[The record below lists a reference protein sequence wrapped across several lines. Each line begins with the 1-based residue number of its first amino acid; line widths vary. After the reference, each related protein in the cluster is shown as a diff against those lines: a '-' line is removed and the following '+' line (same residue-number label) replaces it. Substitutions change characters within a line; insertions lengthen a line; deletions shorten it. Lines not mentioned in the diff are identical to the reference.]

1 MTKRLLFILCGGV
14 LVVSLMSCASQPAES
29 VELASV
35 LVTAVPTQ
43 IVNEQLPIPNSPTLS
58 PTPSPVPSA
67 TATLTATPTPS
78 PTATATPNPPI
89 IVAAAPE
96 WETAVTTA
104 LTTLSTNQQPWQYH
118 RSDDPTADLAAGLAH
133 LAVSDNPDGALIV
146 QEPLVLAISFTTHW
160 QYISLAD
167 AQAAL
172 ENGHQIVTVLPWSQ
186 MTPNLKAL
194 QVNGIRPN
202 QPEYPLQTQL
212 TLTAVPGMETAV
224 SQLLPLLQNALQP
237 APVVHLA
244 AVGDIMLDRGLG
256 YNLQQGYLT
265 YPFAKVS
272 HLFHAAD
279 ITVGNVESA
288 LGSGGEPMPKA
299 YPFRAPPEAA
309 EALALAG
316 FDVVSLANNHGMDYG
331 AETLLEGIDLLKAAG
346 VQPIGAGANRA
357 EARAPYITEVNGL
370 TMAFLGYVNVPVEAR
385 SAFDVRTWD
394 ATETA
399 PGLAWGEPDVV
410 AEDVTAVRPQADLVV
425 VVLHSGYE
433 YVEEPSEPQAAIA
446 RAAIDA
452 GADLVIGHHAHILQG
467 IEFYNG
473 GVIVYGLGNFA
484 FEIDGDP
491 STAILNVWLDENGVR
506 ELELIPATIQ
516 FGGQPRLLEVWEP
529 FPALERV
536 YYLTRILNRW

>member
-1 MTKRLLFILCGGV
+1 MIKRLLFILSGMV
-14 LVVSLMSCASQPAES
+14 LTSLLVACASPPVES

-35 LVTAVPTQ
+35 LVTAVLGETPIRPTASPSSTATSLPTQ
-43 IVNEQLPIPNSPTLS
+43 TPTL
-58 PTPSPVPSA
+58 
-67 TATLTATPTPS
+67 TPTTT
-78 PTATATPNPPI
+78 PTQAPPATRNPPI

-96 WETAVTTA
+96 WETAVTSALNELATA
-104 LTTLSTNQQPWQYH
+104 QQPWQYH
-118 RSDDPTADLAAGLAH
+118 RSEDPAADLAAGVAH
-133 LAVSDNPDGALIV
+133 LAVSDDPEGVLIV
-146 QEPLVLAISFTTHW
+146 QEPLALAIPFTTNW
-160 QYISLAD
+160 RFITLAD
-167 AQAAL
+167 AQAIL
-172 ENGHQIVTVLPWSQ
+172 ENGHQIVTVLPWHEI
-186 MTPNLKAL
+186 TPDLKAL
-194 QVNGIRPN
+194 HVDGIRPN
-202 QPEYPLQTQL
+202 QPNYPLQTQL

-224 SQLLPLLQNALQP
+224 SQLLPLLQVELQP
-237 APVVHLA
+237 APIVQLA
-244 AVGDIMLDRGLG
+244 AVGDIMMDRGLG
-256 YNLQQGYLT
+256 YNLTQGHLA
-265 YPFAKVS
+265 YPFAKVT
-272 HLFHAAD
+272 HLFQAAD

-288 LGSGGEPMPKA
+288 LGTGGEPAPKS

-331 AETLLEGIDLLKAAG
+331 PETLLEGISLLKAAH

-357 EARAPYITEVNGL
+357 EARTPFITEANGL
-370 TMAFLGYVNVPVEAR
+370 TVAFLGYVNVPVEAL
-385 SAFDVRTWD
+385 SAFDVKTWD
-394 ATETA
+394 ATETT

-410 AEDVTAVRPQADLVV
+410 TEDVTAVRPLADLVV

-433 YVEEPSEPQAAIA
+433 YIEEPSEPQAAIA

-491 STAILNVWLDENGVR
+491 STAILNVWLDADGVR
-506 ELELIPATIQ
+506 ELELIPAIIQ
-516 FGGQPRLLEVWEP
+516 FGGQPRLVEAWES

-536 YYLTRILNRW
+536 FYLTRILNGR

>member
-1 MTKRLLFILCGGV
+1 MLKRLMFVLNSGV
-14 LVVSLMSCASQPAES
+14 LVISLMACASQPAES

-35 LVTAVPTQ
+35 QVTAVPPTM
-43 IVNEQLPIPNSPTLS
+43 VNDQLPIANSPTPILTS
-58 PTPSPVPSA
+58 TPTPAPSA
-67 TATLTATPTPS
+67 TATPTPTASPTATPTPD
-78 PTATATPNPPI
+78 PPI
-89 IVAAAPE
+89 IVAAAAE

-104 LTTLSTNQQPWQYH
+104 LAELTTEQQPWQFH

-133 LAVSDNPDGALIV
+133 VAVSHDPEGALIF
-146 QEPLVLAISFTTHW
+146 QEPLALAIPFTTNW
-160 QYISLAD
+160 QFITLAD
-167 AQAAL
+167 AQAIL
-172 ENGHQIVTVLPWSQ
+172 ENGHQIVIVLPWHE
-186 MTPNLKAL
+186 MTPDLKAL
-194 QVNGIRPN
+194 HVNGIRPN

-224 SQLLPLLQNALQP
+224 SQLLPLLQTALQP
-237 APVVHLA
+237 ASVIQIT
-244 AVGDIMLDRGLG
+244 AVGDIMMDRGLG
-256 YNLQQGYLT
+256 YNLRQGYLT
-265 YPFAKVS
+265 YPFAKVA

-288 LGSGGEPMPKA
+288 LGTGGEPMPKA

-331 AETLLEGIDLLKAAG
+331 EETLLEGIELLKAAG

-357 EARAPYITEVNGL
+357 EARTPYITEANGL
-370 TMAFLGYVNVPVEAR
+370 TVAFLGYVNVPVEAR

-394 ATETA
+394 ATETS

-410 AEDVTAVRPQADLVV
+410 TEDVTAVRPQVDLVV
-425 VVLHSGYE
+425 VVLHSGFE

-452 GADLVIGHHAHILQG
+452 GADIVIGHHAHILQG

-491 STAILNVWLDENGVR
+491 STAILNVWLDANGVR
-506 ELELIPATIQ
+506 EIELIPAIIQ
-516 FGGQPRLLEVWEP
+516 FGGQPRLIEAWES

-536 YYLTRILNRW
+536 YYLTKILNGR

>member
-1 MTKRLLFILCGGV
+1 MIKRLLFILSGTILTSL
-14 LVVSLMSCASQPAES
+14 LVACASPPVES
-29 VELASV
+29 VKLASV
-35 LVTAVPTQ
+35 LVTAVPGET
-43 IVNEQLPIPNSPTLS
+43 PIRPTAS
-58 PTPSPVPSA
+58 PSA
-67 TATLTATPTPS
+67 TATSLPTQTPTLTPTATPTQAP
-78 PTATATPNPPI
+78 TATPNPPI
-89 IVAAAPE
+89 IVAVAPE
-96 WETAVTTA
+96 WQTAVTTA
-104 LTTLSTNQQPWQYH
+104 LNALTNSQQPWQH
-118 RSDDPTADLAAGLAH
+118 HASDDPSAELAAGTAQLAISH
-133 LAVSDNPDGALIV
+133 DPNGTLVF
-146 QEPLVLAISFTTHW
+146 QEPLVLAVPFTTNW
-160 QYISLAD
+160 QFITLAD
-167 AQAAL
+167 AQAIV
-172 ENGHQIVTVLPWSQ
+172 ENGHQIVTVLPWHE
-186 MTPNLKAL
+186 MTPDLKAL
-194 QVNGIRPN
+194 HVDGIRPN
-202 QPEYPLQTQL
+202 EPNYPLQTQL

-224 SQLLPLLQNALQP
+224 SQLLPLLQTALQT
-237 APVVHLA
+237 APVIQLA
-244 AVGDIMLDRGLG
+244 AVGDIMMDRGLG
-256 YNLQQGYLT
+256 YNLTQGHLT

-288 LGSGGEPMPKA
+288 LGTGGEPAPKS

-331 AETLLEGIDLLKAAG
+331 AETLLEGMGLLKAAG

-357 EARAPYITEVNGL
+357 EARAPFITEANGL
-370 TMAFLGYVNVPVEAR
+370 SVAFLAYVNVPVEALT
-385 SAFDVRTWD
+385 AFDVKTWD
-394 ATETA
+394 ATDAT

-425 VVLHSGYE
+425 VVLHSGFE
-433 YVEEPSEPQAAIA
+433 YIEEPSEPQAAIA

-491 STAILNVWLDENGVR
+491 STAILNVWLDADGVR
-506 ELELIPATIQ
+506 ELELIPAIIQ
-516 FGGQPRLLEVWEP
+516 FGGQPRLVEGWEP

-536 YYLTRILNRW
+536 FYLTRILNGR